1 MKLEGSKTAKLR
13 CYECDG
19 ESQPFRVTFAVDETK
34 TEGRYLRHIWLPK
47 DNVPAGWF
55 VDEDAK
61 LQAFDENGHCT
72 DLSKVEFATIF
83 ARCPSCRQD

>member
-13 CYECDG
+13 CYECDR
-19 ESQPFRVTFAVDETK
+19 ESQPFRVTFAVDET
-34 TEGRYLRHIWLPK
+34 EAERRYLRHIWLPK
-47 DNVPAGWF
+47 DNVPAGWS

-61 LQAFDENGHCT
+61 LQAFDENGDCT
-72 DLSKVEFATIF
+72 DLSKVEFAIIF

>member
-1 MKLEGSKTAKLR
+1 MKLDGSKTAKLR
-13 CYECDG
+13 CYECDR
-19 ESQPFRVTFAVDETK
+19 ESQPFRVVLAAGETK
-34 TEGRYLRHIWLPK
+34 PGGRYLRHIWLPK

-72 DLSKVEFATIF
+72 DLSKVEFAIIF
-83 ARCPSCRQD
+83 ARCPSCRQH